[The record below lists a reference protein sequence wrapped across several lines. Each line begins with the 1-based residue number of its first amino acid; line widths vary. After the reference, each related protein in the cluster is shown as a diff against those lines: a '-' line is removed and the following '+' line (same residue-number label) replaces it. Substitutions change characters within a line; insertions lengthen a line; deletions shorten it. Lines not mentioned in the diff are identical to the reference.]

1 MIKTQLFGLP
11 LGKFLSEAQKCARKV
26 IFLSFLCR
34 IRPQISRELIDMCR
48 ICTQV
53 TPGEPQV
60 VLGVDKA
67 FTFDYVYDTNS
78 KQSEIYETCVH
89 NLVEGSL
96 KGYNATI
103 LAYGQTGSGKCD
115 YSSFLV
121 LRPLILIR

>member
-1 MIKTQLFGLP
+1 MSFCLTSIRKFIKGF
-11 LGKFLSEAQKCARKV
+11 FLLAY
-26 IFLSFLCR
+26 FNR

-67 FTFDYVYDTNS
+67 FTFDFVYDTNS
-78 KQSEIYETCVH
+78 KQSDIYETCVH
-89 NLVEGSL
+89 TLVEGSL

-103 LAYGQTGSGKCD
+103 LAYGQTGSGE
-115 YSSFLV
+115 Y
-121 LRPLILIR
+121 